1 MKKIYLFL
9 TKLSLVGCSLWAQSL
24 EIPQDQLH
32 KSFDEFYQ
40 LLSIPNDAHFPEQV
54 SANVAFMEEAFV
66 KRNFK
71 VQTLETE
78 TSPLLLASRSYPG
91 NKHTA
96 LIYLQVDGQP
106 VDPSFW
112 HQEDPFMPV
121 LKKSVS
127 GPQAYE
133 IISWESLKGEID
145 PEWRI
150 FARST
155 SDSKG
160 AILMF
165 LTALDILAK
174 KEINPVCNL
183 KVIMDFEEEI
193 SSPSFAPA
201 VREYRDLLAA
211 DMLLIL
217 DGPRHISNRPTLTF
231 GARGIAQIT
240 LTTYGPIVPQHSGHY
255 GNYAPNPGFRLSRLL
270 ASMKD
275 EKGRVTLPGFYDG
288 VNLDEDTRKLL
299 AGVPDNEAQIQRKI
313 GIAYPD
319 QVAPNYQEALQY
331 PSLNIRGLSSG
342 WVGKKARTIVPSTAT
357 AEIDIRFVPETDPNR
372 LIQLVRDHIESQ
384 GYYLTEKSP
393 TGVERLKHPRIATFT
408 SSVGYM
414 SFRTDVHSLP
424 GKWLQRA
431 LTDEFGEPP
440 VIIRSAGG
448 SIPLAPVV
456 NELGMPA
463 VLVPTVNRDNNQH
476 SPNENIRVGNYIDG
490 IRTNLAYLTTAIG
503 E

>member
-1 MKKIYLFL
+1 MKKFYLLL
-9 TKLSLVGCSLWAQSL
+9 TIISTIGYSLSAQSEDISSERLYSSLGELYDLLSL
-24 EIPQDQLH
+24 
-32 KSFDEFYQ
+32 
-40 LLSIPNDAHFPEQV
+40 PNDAHFPEQV
-54 SANVAFMEEAFV
+54 ATNLAFMEEAFT
-66 KRNFK
+66 KRNFS
-71 VQTLETE
+71 VRTLETA
-78 TSPLLLASRSYPG
+78 TSPLLLATRNYPG
-91 NKHTA
+91 NTHTA

-112 HQEDPFMPV
+112 NQEDPFIPT

-127 GPQAYE
+127 GLKAYE
-133 IISWESLKGEID
+133 ALPWESLKGEID

-155 SDSKG
+155 ADSKG
-160 AILMF
+160 AIVMF
-165 LTALDILAK
+165 LTALDILEEK
-174 KEINPVCNL
+174 GETPVCNL

-201 VREYRDLLAA
+201 VKTYRDLLAA

-217 DGPRHISNRPTLTF
+217 DGPRHISNQPTLTF
-231 GARGIAQIT
+231 GARGIAEIT

-275 EKGRVTLPGFYDG
+275 EEGRVLIPGFYDA
-288 VNLDEDTRKLL
+288 VKLDETAREILES
-299 AGVPDNEAQIQRKI
+299 VPDNETQIQRKI

-319 QVAPNYQEALQY
+319 QVASSYQESLQY
-331 PSLNIRGLSSG
+331 PSLNIRGMSSG

-372 LIQLVRDHIESQ
+372 LIGLVRDHVEKQ
-384 GYYLTEKSP
+384 GYFLTDKVP
-393 TGVERLKHPRIATFT
+393 TGSERLKHRRIATFV

-414 SFRTDVHSLP
+414 AFRTDVNSIA
-424 GKWLQRA
+424 GKWLNKA
-431 LTDEFGEPP
+431 LTAEFGTPP
-440 VIIRSAGG
+440 VIIRNAGG

-456 NELGMPA
+456 NELGIPA

-476 SPNENIRVGNYIDG
+476 SPNENIRLGNYIDG
-490 IRTNLAYLTTAIG
+490 IRTNLAYLTTEI